1 MKVTLNITML
11 LELCWTIYFVVVV
24 HSKHGSRDITDDVD
38 TNLRLLTSLE
48 TTLFVIRVY
57 TNYRTDFAEK
67 EEEKKEKEPMEK

>member
-1 MKVTLNITML
+1 ML